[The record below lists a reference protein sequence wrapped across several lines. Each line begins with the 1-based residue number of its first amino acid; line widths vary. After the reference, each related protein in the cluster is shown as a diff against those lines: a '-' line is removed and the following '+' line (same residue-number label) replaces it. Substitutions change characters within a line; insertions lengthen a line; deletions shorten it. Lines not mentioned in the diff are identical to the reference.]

1 MRLFRKMLL
10 EVMPTAICMT
20 VLGSLI
26 LTISCYMVYTNTSI
40 YYPIEIWIEGCG
52 WMDFFLPL
60 ITVAPFSYTLY
71 MKRKDNYLM
80 YVSVRMDTKK
90 YIHATI
96 LAGMLT
102 VGLSVFFIYFLSL
115 IISIKCIYHG
125 ADFENKYILNYIFGF
140 MQAEHPIAFG
150 FIWCLWKGY
159 VASLFTWFGYRLSL
173 YISNVFLVSILPFL
187 YCMAE
192 NMCLSLLGKPELSLT
207 TTYVLNRLSPKVMHI
222 WNYGFGII
230 TYFIS
235 VAIIMW
241 IIKRKRGIHYE
252 T

>member
-1 MRLFRKMLL
+1 
-10 EVMPTAICMT
+10 
-20 VLGSLI
+20 
-26 LTISCYMVYTNTSI
+26 
-40 YYPIEIWIEGCG
+40 
-52 WMDFFLPL
+52 
-60 ITVAPFSYTLY
+60 
-71 MKRKDNYLM
+71 
-80 YVSVRMDTKK
+80 
-90 YIHATI
+90 
-96 LAGMLT
+96 
-102 VGLSVFFIYFLSL
+102 
-115 IISIKCIYHG
+115 
-125 ADFENKYILNYIFGF
+125 

-241 IIKRKRGIHYE
+241 IIKRKRGIHYA